1 MELQLELW
9 LAYLDILSRCN
20 YGHKAGSQAAGKLVA
35 LFPLK
40 PTPWQIHLVK

>member
-35 LFPLK
+35 LFPFFDSLLSL
-40 PTPWQIHLVK
+40 PRCV